1 MLQSCVFKEVLSSFQ
16 FLRLD
21 AGVSQDQLHDVKK
34 QKRRIRG
41 RRTDV
46 CRAFVSATHTALLR
60 LNSGFLARDLT

>member
-46 CRAFVSATHTALLR
+46 CRVLKLR
-60 LNSGFLARDLT
+60 LQ